1 VGDAGPLSRR
11 RRSLFGVAA
20 FGITRARAIFIAIFI
35 ATAVALGGASAA
47 QALTPRELGIVV
59 NDADP
64 LSRQIGAYYARVRQV
79 PAANIV
85 HVNLGA
91 LAPPPASLAAA
102 DFERARVL
110 IDAKLPA
117 GVQALLLTWVAPYRV
132 ECMSITSAFAFG
144 FDPAYC
150 AEGCK
155 VTKTSPY
162 FDSETGA
169 PWRDFRMRPAMSL
182 AARDFPQAKALIDR
196 GLAASRAAAARTAGR
211 ARNAGTVY
219 LVSTPD
225 AARNVR
231 AAPQY
236 PAAERILTEQG
247 IAVQVVQAPGIAG
260 RRDVLGYFTGALSV
274 PDLET
279 NRFVPG
285 AVADHLTSA
294 GGDLLGKG
302 DQMPAL
308 RWLEAGATAS
318 YGAVVEPCNF
328 TQKFPNVRVFVR
340 RYFAQHDSLIESYWK
355 SVLMPGQGIFIGD
368 PLAQY

>member
-1 VGDAGPLSRR
+1 MACGL
-11 RRSLFGVAA
+11 
-20 FGITRARAIFIAIFI
+20 AI
-35 ATAVALGGASAA
+35 ASAGIAVA

-85 HVNLGA
+85 HVSLGA
-91 LAPPPASLAAA
+91 LAPPPEVIAAA
-102 DFERARVL
+102 DFERARALVE
-110 IDAKLPA
+110 AKLPD

-155 VTKTSPY
+155 VTKASPY

-169 PWRDFRMRPAMSL
+169 PWRDFRMRPTMSL

-196 GLAASRAAAARTAGR
+196 GFGASRAAAARAAAGKAPVARIAAGMAPGAATAT
-211 ARNAGTVY
+211 ATTGTVY

-236 PAAERILTEQG
+236 PAAERILAEQG
-247 IAVQVVQAPGIAG
+247 IAVQVVEAPGIAG

-274 PDLET
+274 PDLAT
-279 NRFVPG
+279 NRFLPG

-355 SVLMPGQGIFIGD
+355 SVMMPGQGIFIGD